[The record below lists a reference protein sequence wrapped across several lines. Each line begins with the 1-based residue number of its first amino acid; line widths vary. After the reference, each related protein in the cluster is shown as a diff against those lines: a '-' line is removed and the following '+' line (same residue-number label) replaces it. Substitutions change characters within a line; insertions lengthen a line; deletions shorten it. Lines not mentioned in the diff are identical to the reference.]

1 MANDVCKNISKSDI
15 IIKISFVTIV
25 TVVTIKYSH
34 INNST
39 IYYYIY
45 TYIGST
51 GFSVS

>member
-15 IIKISFVTIV
+15 IIKISFVTVV

-34 INNST
+34 LNNST

-45 TYIGST
+45 VYICI
-51 GFSVS
+51 